1 MAHSFN
7 VTLSD
12 EPASVLEKVRKLLTE
27 NGGQFN
33 GDSSSGS
40 FAGSGVKGEYHISGQ
55 IVTIT
60 ITKKPLLAAMSLVES
75 KVREYFK
82 ST

>member
-7 VTLSD
+7 ITLSE
-12 EPASVLEKVRKLLTE
+12 EPASVVEKVRKLVTE
-27 NGGQFN
+27 NGGQFS

-40 FAGSGVKGEYHISGQ
+40 FAGSGVKGAYHISGQ

-60 ITKKPLLAAMSLVES
+60 ITKKPLLAPMSLVES
-75 KVREYFK
+75 KIREYFEF
-82 ST
+82 T

>member
-12 EPASVLEKVRKLLTE
+12 EPASVLEKVRKLITE
-27 NGGQFN
+27 SGGQFT

-40 FAGSGVKGEYHISGQ
+40 FAGSGVKGAYHISGRD
-55 IVTIT
+55 VTIT
-60 ITKKPLLAAMSLVES
+60 ITKKPLLAPMSLVES

>member
-7 VTLSD
+7 VTLSE
-12 EPASVLEKVRKLLTE
+12 EPASVLEKVKKLLTE
-27 NGGQFN
+27 NEGQFS

-40 FAGSGVKGEYHISGQ
+40 FAGSGVKGAYHISGQ

-60 ITKKPLLAAMSLVES
+60 ITKKPLLAPMSLVES
-75 KVREYFK
+75 KVKEFFK

>member
-7 VTLSD
+7 VTLSE
-12 EPASVLEKVRKLLTE
+12 EPASVLEKVKKLLTE
-27 NGGQFN
+27 NGGQFS

-40 FAGSGVKGEYHISGQ
+40 FAGSGVKGAYHISGQ

-60 ITKKPLLAAMSLVES
+60 ITKKPLLAPMSLVES
-75 KVREYFK
+75 KVKEFFK
-82 ST
+82 SS